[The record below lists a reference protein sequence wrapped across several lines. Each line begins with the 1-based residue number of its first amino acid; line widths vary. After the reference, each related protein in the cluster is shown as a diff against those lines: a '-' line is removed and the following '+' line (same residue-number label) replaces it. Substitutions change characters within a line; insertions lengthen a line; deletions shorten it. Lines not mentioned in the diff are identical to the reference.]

1 MAAAVRGRP
10 HVKWQR
16 RPGRKPSSTG
26 GALVVGHTG
35 CGRKRSAKGSWSLAR
50 SARGVRKFGLEGV
63 PQSSAVP
70 LALGRALAGRRK
82 LAEAQIELERA
93 VSTRR
98 RFSSLNF
105 GMTLV
110 GLLALAPVR
119 AARGDGARA
128 LLAKAQ
134 AIIETYPEAGMFPEL
149 LERWQP
155 PAA

>member
-1 MAAAVRGRP
+1 MWSAT
-10 HVKWQR
+10 Q
-16 RPGRKPSSTG
+16 
-26 GALVVGHTG
+26 GADGNVV
-35 CGRKRSAKGSWSLAR
+35 L
-50 SARGVRKFGLEGV
+50 RGVNVVLRGVSRSREAQGEVRRFGLEGV

-70 LALGRALAGRRK
+70 LALGRALAGRGK
-82 LAEAQIELERA
+82 LAEAQIESERA

-98 RFSSLNF
+98 RFSSLNP

-119 AARGDGARA
+119 ATRGDVDGARA

-134 AIIETYPEAGMFPEL
+134 AIIETYPEAGMFSGL
-149 LERWQP
+149 LERRQP